1 MYLRFTN
8 ISKMSLK
15 EKLISKLGLIPHP
28 EGGYYKETYRSESET
43 EVIYDGLVGQNVR
56 NYSTCIYYLL
66 TDDTFSA
73 FHRIRQDE
81 IWHFY
86 SGNPIHLYTISP
98 EGEYKEIFVGSDIEN
113 DEVPQYVVP
122 AGFWFAARVEKDF
135 ALAGCTVSPG
145 FDFSDFELANR
156 DELMSKF
163 PHCKEIILS
172 LTR

>member
-1 MYLRFTN
+1 MT
-8 ISKMSLK
+8 SK
-15 EKLISKLGLIPHP
+15 EKFISKLGLIPHP
-28 EGGYYKETYRSESET
+28 EGGFYKETYRSEGKINF
-43 EVIYDGLVGQNVR
+43 VADGLSEQNIR

-66 TDDTFSA
+66 TEDTFSA

-86 SGNPIHLYTISP
+86 SGNSIYLYTISP
-98 EGEYKEIFVGSDIEN
+98 EGELNEILIGSNIEN

-122 AGFWFAARVEKDF
+122 AGFWFAANVKKGF

-145 FDFSDFELANR
+145 FDFCDFELANR
-156 DELMSKF
+156 DELVYRF
-163 PHCKEIILS
+163 PHCKEIVLS

>member
-1 MYLRFTN
+1 MTSIDKF
-8 ISKMSLK
+8 
-15 EKLISKLGLIPHP
+15 ISKLGLLPHP
-28 EGGYYKETYRSESET
+28 EGGYYKETYRSKGKTNFIAEGLSEKS
-43 EVIYDGLVGQNVR
+43 IR

-86 SGNPIHLYTISP
+86 SGNTIHLYTISP
-98 EGEYKEIFVGSDIEN
+98 EGELNEILIGSNIEN
-113 DEVPQYVVP
+113 NEVPQYVVP

-145 FDFSDFELANR
+145 FDFRDFELANR
-156 DELMSKF
+156 DQLVSRF
-163 PHCKEIILS
+163 PHCKEIILN